1 MGTIELLKNFRL
13 KPTFPFSSTPW
24 DAVNPLSTK
33 SPTLVVVSFNDRF
46 DIVMSNLM
54 CKDLSK
60 QLLTIWGGSY
70 MKEHGSFR
78 MLG

>member
-1 MGTIELLKNFRL
+1 
-13 KPTFPFSSTPW
+13 
-24 DAVNPLSTK
+24 
-33 SPTLVVVSFNDRF
+33 VSFNDRF